1 MDKLVFSQDL
11 FQDIALLLQKGA
23 FTSAYILTDRNT
35 FTHCL
40 PLLPQELRDS
50 STLITVPAGEESKN
64 LQNAEK
70 IWSQLLEK
78 EADRNAVLINL
89 GGGMVTD
96 LGSFAASTYKRGI
109 SYINI
114 PTTLLGIVDAAIGG
128 KTGINF
134 GEIKNTIGTFAMPY
148 SIIFHTPFLYT
159 LPECELR
166 SGYAEV
172 IKYALIADAE
182 LWQNLQ
188 IIFNPEQLILQPEI
202 MQNCMKIK
210 QEITIADPHEKGVR
224 KVLNF
229 GHTIGHALESLSYQ
243 KNENQSLHHGEAV
256 AIGMIV
262 EAYLSHAI
270 NGMPQEQMQAITDY
284 MLKFFKLYE
293 ISENDYEE
301 IFALM
306 RNDKKNSRGNFRLV
320 LLDKIGKAVFDVP
333 CSENEVRK
341 ALDFYRSLL

>member
-11 FQDIALLLQKGA
+11 FQDITLLLQKGA
-23 FTSAYILTDRNT
+23 FSSTYILTDRNT
-35 FTHCL
+35 FIHCL
-40 PLLPQELRDS
+40 PLIPQELQDS
-50 STLITVPAGEESKN
+50 ATLISVPAGEESKN

-78 EADRNAVLINL
+78 AADRNAVIINL

-96 LGSFAASTYKRGI
+96 LGGFAASTYKRGI

-114 PTTLLGIVDAAIGG
+114 PTTLLAIVDAAIGG

-134 GEIKNTIGTFAMPY
+134 GEVKNSIGTFAQPQ

-159 LPECELR
+159 LPERELR

-172 IKYALIADAE
+172 IKYALIAEVE

-202 MQNCMKIK
+202 LQTCMKIK
-210 QEITIADPHEKGVR
+210 QQITDADPQESNIR
-224 KVLNF
+224 KILNF
-229 GHTIGHALESLSYQ
+229 GHTIGHGFESLSMH
-243 KNENQSLHHGEAV
+243 KDGEELHHGEAV
-256 AIGMIV
+256 AMGMIV
-262 EAYLSHAI
+262 ETYLSHII
-270 NGMPQEQMQAITDY
+270 NGLPLTQLHIVAEYI
-284 MLKFFKLYE
+284 LKFFKLYE
-293 ISENDYEE
+293 ISETDYETL
-301 IFALM
+301 FALM
-306 RNDKKNSRGNFRLV
+306 RNDKKNSRGNFRMV

-333 CSENEVRK
+333 CSENEIRK

>member
-11 FQDIALLLQKGA
+11 FQDITLLLQKGA
-23 FTSAYILTDRNT
+23 FSSTYILTDRNT
-35 FTHCL
+35 FIHCL
-40 PLLPQELRDS
+40 PLIPQELQDS

-89 GGGMVTD
+89 GGGMITD
-96 LGSFAASTYKRGI
+96 LGGFAASTYKRGI

-114 PTTLLGIVDAAIGG
+114 PTTLLAIVDAAIGG
-128 KTGINF
+128 KTGISF
-134 GEIKNTIGTFAMPY
+134 GEVKNSIGTFAQPHT
-148 SIIFHTPFLYT
+148 IIFHTPFLYT
-159 LPECELR
+159 LPDRELR

-172 IKYALIADAE
+172 IKYALIADVE

-202 MQNCMKIK
+202 LQICMKIK
-210 QEITIADPHEKGVR
+210 QQITVTDPLESNIR
-224 KVLNF
+224 KILNF
-229 GHTIGHALESLSYQ
+229 GHTIGHGLESLSMH
-243 KNENQSLHHGEAV
+243 KDGESLHHGEAV
-256 AIGMIV
+256 AMGMIV
-262 EAYLSHAI
+262 ETYLSHII
-270 NGMPQEQMQAITDY
+270 NGLPLTQLHIISDY
-284 MLKFFKLYE
+284 ILKFFKLYK
-293 ISENDYEE
+293 ISESDYETL
-301 IFALM
+301 FALM
-306 RNDKKNSRGNFRLV
+306 RNDKKNSRGNFRMV

-333 CSENEVRK
+333 CSENEIRK